1 MAEILRVG
9 RLSLVYS
16 KVEDAEDLCN
26 RLRFFDKRECYIW
39 GVTPLEALTE
49 PFADDGSITY
59 TIKFDDEI
67 IAMCGT
73 VPIDDSKARVWMLG
87 TQSINNNYR
96 PFLKGCK
103 KVIELLQSDYLELEN
118 YIPSDHQDTIMWL
131 TWCGF
136 SFPENESYE
145 ICGHSM
151 LRFVRCQKRKNNVYP
166 LIRPVMH

>member
-1 MAEILRVG
+1 MDNLLRVG

-16 KVEDAEDLCN
+16 KIEDAENLSE
-26 RLRFFDKRECYIW
+26 RLRFFDRRECYIW

-49 PFADDGSITY
+49 PFADEGSITY
-59 TIKFDDEI
+59 TIKFDNEI

-73 VPIDDSKARVWMLG
+73 VPIEKDKARVWLLG
-87 TQSINNNYR
+87 TQAINNNFR

-103 KVIELLQSDYLELEN
+103 KVIDLLQSDYLQLEN
-118 YIPSDHQDTIMWL
+118 YIPADHQDTIMWL

-136 SFPENESYE
+136 SFPQEEYYE
-145 ICGHSM
+145 ICGHTM